1 MSSPSRKQ
9 WAPLLVWT
17 FRGPR
22 FEADGLDLRDL
33 EELTR
38 LRALLIELA
47 KDIWKKD
54 QARKQ
59 APAHEVELR
68 FFGTERG
75 SCVVPVFYAPPPPP
89 GQAALFADEVDERS
103 LVAKLPQAAK
113 LLSDALIHARTQA
126 GSVPPTFTREMT
138 RALLDLGSGL
148 GAGESFEIALP
159 TPTAIAATRD
169 TLAVASPTFIGAPD
183 REELAAVART
193 VGPPAVGDAGV
204 RSSIETLFTAA
215 SFERRT
221 LTGEVTMASV
231 RGRAGLAVGRR
242 DIALHFDP
250 AHEHKITQALHEH
263 SSMRLRVRGMCE
275 LDDRGRI
282 VRVNVEEFRLVPA
295 QVETDEERF
304 VRMASKEP
312 DELLAL
318 LRSARLPTVSL
329 TFAAE
334 AAGRVVSE
342 KAVPVLLK
350 LLQSPSPIVREGVV
364 YGLSEH
370 LRFEGVRDALV
381 NRAGTDESP
390 GVRAALAA
398 VLEEGD

>member
-1 MSSPSRKQ
+1 
-9 WAPLLVWT
+9 
-17 FRGPR
+17 
-22 FEADGLDLRDL
+22 
-33 EELTR
+33 
-38 LRALLIELA
+38 
-47 KDIWKKD
+47 
-54 QARKQ
+54 
-59 APAHEVELR
+59 
-68 FFGTERG
+68 
-75 SCVVPVFYAPPPPP
+75 
-89 GQAALFADEVDERS
+89 
-103 LVAKLPQAAK
+103 
-113 LLSDALIHARTQA
+113 
-126 GSVPPTFTREMT
+126 
-138 RALLDLGSGL
+138 
-148 GAGESFEIALP
+148 
-159 TPTAIAATRD
+159 
-169 TLAVASPTFIGAPD
+169 
-183 REELAAVART
+183 
-193 VGPPAVGDAGV
+193 
-204 RSSIETLFTAA
+204 
-215 SFERRT
+215 
-221 LTGEVTMASV
+221 
-231 RGRAGLAVGRR
+231 
-242 DIALHFDP
+242 
-250 AHEHKITQALHEH
+250 
-263 SSMRLRVRGMCE
+263 MCE